1 MERQMSR
8 KGMWASQ
15 YLAELFKT
23 TRKPANA
30 KTDLQNLPSYEVLI
44 CDLRGTEKEAKMG
57 FQG

>member
-1 MERQMSR
+1 
-8 KGMWASQ
+8 MWASQ

-44 CDLRGTEKEAKMG
+44 CDLRGAEKEAKMG